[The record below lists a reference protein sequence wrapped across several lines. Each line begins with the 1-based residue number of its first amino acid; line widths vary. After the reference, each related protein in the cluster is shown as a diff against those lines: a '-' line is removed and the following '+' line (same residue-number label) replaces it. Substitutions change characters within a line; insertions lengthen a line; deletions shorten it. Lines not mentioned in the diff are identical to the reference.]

1 MSARRRWLCLAAALS
16 GCAGA
21 PKAGGASDGPAD
33 SAPDASADDGA
44 GAGAGSDGGGAD
56 GGAEGAADGADGGE
70 PPRDIGCADVDLG
83 SAIGLLAE
91 GSLDGAGDGHG
102 YCGAPLGADGEDR
115 LFYWVAPAAGPYT
128 FSTAGSDFDTM
139 LTLYLGACVSI
150 EACNDDYDGVVSA
163 VDAVLVEGD
172 VVVIALD
179 AYTLGELGRFQLS
192 VARGALPP
200 EPSGDTGDTA
210 DTGGGTGGAD
220 TADAALGLSGGPG
233 RLARWFDRMIQW
245 LDRGAVAMF
254 G

>member
-1 MSARRRWLCLAAALS
+1 MSAQRVWLCLAAALS
-16 GCAGA
+16 ACAGA
-21 PKAGGASDGPAD
+21 PKAGGASDDPGD
-33 SAPDASADDGA
+33 SAPDGSADDGEA
-44 GAGAGSDGGGAD
+44 DGAATDGGTAD
-56 GGAEGAADGADGGE
+56 GGAEGAADGADGGA

-83 SAIGLLAE
+83 SAIGLVAE

-115 LFYWVAPAAGPYT
+115 LFYWVAPAAGPFT

-139 LTLYLGACVSI
+139 LTLYRGACVSI

-163 VDAVLVEGD
+163 VDAVLVEGE

-192 VARGALPP
+192 VARGALPA
-200 EPSGDTGDTA
+200 EPGDDTGD
-210 DTGGGTGGAD
+210 TGGAD
-220 TADAALGLSGGPG
+220 TADAALGLSGERG
-233 RLARWFDRMIQW
+233 RLVRWFDRMIQW
-245 LDRGAVAMF
+245 LDRSALAIF